1 MVASLLFR
9 IFTQMKVMVMIK
21 EAGKIVVLG
30 VIAFVSVFVYLH
42 ALEAVGI

>member
-1 MVASLLFR
+1 MMV
-9 IFTQMKVMVMIK
+9 K